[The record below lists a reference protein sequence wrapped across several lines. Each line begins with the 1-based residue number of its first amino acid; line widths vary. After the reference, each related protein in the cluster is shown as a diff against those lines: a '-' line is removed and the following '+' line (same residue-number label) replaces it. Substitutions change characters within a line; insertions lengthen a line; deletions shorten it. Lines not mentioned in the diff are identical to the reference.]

1 MPPVESSPRLDEEQ
15 KKELEGQNRMTFFN
29 VVKNI
34 NSSPQKDE
42 LDKGDV
48 FDLANII
55 NKTK

>member
-1 MPPVESSPRLDEEQ
+1 
-15 KKELEGQNRMTFFN
+15 MTFFN

-42 LDKGDV
+42 LVKGDV